1 MSGEHVEQ
9 QGMSVDAKRDMEE
22 ERLDLISKLPPEIL
36 GRIVSLLPLKQAVR
50 TSSLSTPWRS
60 LWAPLQVDLYFAS
73 DQMTGQEASKEAA
86 QVMATFLRSCQR
98 PQQWKFR
105 LGLQKNK
112 QEPSKTVQQLLVL
125 ATMGVDKELH
135 LNFCDGEQVPNVFQL
150 TLGLT
155 TKTSGLSSLKSL
167 HLRSVTLFAENLV
180 STLFSNCLL
189 LENLKLENCSG
200 LQSINIEAGNY
211 LESFTVTNCPDM
223 VNIKVSA
230 PNLESFKY
238 QGVLPL
244 IQLKNTSNL
253 IDVVLNLRDGLGYTE
268 FDCEE
273 LLYLLASLK
282 EVEILTISG
291 WLLEW
296 MCSAGVI
303 FGQLQFRFNKLKE
316 LRWIDSLMNRT
327 KRDSLACFLNS
338 TPSLEKLYIEI
349 DQSLSSI
356 PHPFFHHYWHEPHLW
371 MDYKTVKCNASQLVV
386 LKSVRL
392 VGFTNE
398 EDELLLMDLL
408 LKKAVTLK
416 SMTVTSPE
424 NHPWSVAKVPLT
436 QLKQTSRSCV
446 KQMVVS
452 ATNKEYCF
460 RFTGE
465 DNSCSCEGC
474 I

>member
-60 LWAPLQVDLYFAS
+60 LWAPLQVDLCFAS

-86 QVMATFLRSCQR
+86 LVMATFLRSCQR

-150 TLGLT
+150 TLGLP

>member
-1 MSGEHVEQ
+1 
-9 QGMSVDAKRDMEE
+9 MEE

>member
-1 MSGEHVEQ
+1 
-9 QGMSVDAKRDMEE
+9 MSVDAKRDMEE

>member
-1 MSGEHVEQ
+1 
-9 QGMSVDAKRDMEE
+9 MEE
-22 ERLDLISKLPPEIL
+22 ERFDLISKLPPEIL
-36 GRIVSLLPLKQAVR
+36 GSIVSFLPLKQAVR
-50 TSSLSTPWRS
+50 TSALSTPWRS
-60 LWAPLQVDLYFAS
+60 LWAPLQVDLCFAS

-86 QVMATFLRSCQR
+86 QVMATFLRSYQR

-105 LGLQKNK
+105 LGLPKNK

-150 TLGLT
+150 TLGLP

-167 HLRSVTLFAENLV
+167 HLRSVTHFAENLV

-230 PNLESFKY
+230 PNLKSFKY

-338 TPSLEKLYIEI
+338 TPSLEKLYIKI

-392 VGFTNE
+392 VGFPNE

-424 NHPWSVAKVPLT
+424 NHSWSVAKVPLS

-452 ATNKEYCF
+452 ASNKEYFF

-465 DNSCSCEGC
+465 ANSCSCEGC
-474 I
+474 V

>member
-1 MSGEHVEQ
+1 
-9 QGMSVDAKRDMEE
+9 
-22 ERLDLISKLPPEIL
+22 
-36 GRIVSLLPLKQAVR
+36 
-50 TSSLSTPWRS
+50 
-60 LWAPLQVDLYFAS
+60 
-73 DQMTGQEASKEAA
+73 
-86 QVMATFLRSCQR
+86 
-98 PQQWKFR
+98 
-105 LGLQKNK
+105 
-112 QEPSKTVQQLLVL
+112 
-125 ATMGVDKELH
+125 
-135 LNFCDGEQVPNVFQL
+135 
-150 TLGLT
+150 
-155 TKTSGLSSLKSL
+155 
-167 HLRSVTLFAENLV
+167 
-180 STLFSNCLL
+180 
-189 LENLKLENCSG
+189 
-200 LQSINIEAGNY
+200 
-211 LESFTVTNCPDM
+211 M

-230 PNLESFKY
+230 PNLKSFKY

-371 MDYKTVKCNASQLVV
+371 MDYKAVKCKASQLVV

-392 VGFTNE
+392 PVGG
-398 EDELLLMDLL
+398 LH
-408 LKKAVTLK
+408 K
-416 SMTVTSPE
+416 
-424 NHPWSVAKVPLT
+424 
-436 QLKQTSRSCV
+436 R
-446 KQMVVS
+446 
-452 ATNKEYCF
+452 
-460 RFTGE
+460 RG
-465 DNSCSCEGC
+465 
-474 I
+474 

>member
-1 MSGEHVEQ
+1 
-9 QGMSVDAKRDMEE
+9 MSVDAKRDMEE

-150 TLGLT
+150 TLGLP

>member
-1 MSGEHVEQ
+1 
-9 QGMSVDAKRDMEE
+9 MEE

-36 GRIVSLLPLKQAVR
+36 GRIVSFLPLKQAVR

-86 QVMATFLRSCQR
+86 LVMATFLRSCQR

-150 TLGLT
+150 TLGLP

-211 LESFTVTNCPDM
+211 LESFTVTNCPGM

-230 PNLESFKY
+230 PNLKSFKY

-291 WLLEW
+291 WLLEVY
-296 MCSAGVI
+296 A
-303 FGQLQFRFNKLKE
+303 FN
-316 LRWIDSLMNRT
+316 
-327 KRDSLACFLNS
+327 
-338 TPSLEKLYIEI
+338 
-349 DQSLSSI
+349 LSI
-356 PHPFFHHYWHEPHLW
+356 
-371 MDYKTVKCNASQLVV
+371 
-386 LKSVRL
+386 
-392 VGFTNE
+392 
-398 EDELLLMDLL
+398 
-408 LKKAVTLK
+408 
-416 SMTVTSPE
+416 
-424 NHPWSVAKVPLT
+424 
-436 QLKQTSRSCV
+436 
-446 KQMVVS
+446 
-452 ATNKEYCF
+452 
-460 RFTGE
+460 
-465 DNSCSCEGC
+465 
-474 I
+474 

>member
-9 QGMSVDAKRDMEE
+9 QGMSVDANVASSIET
-22 ERLDLISKLPPEIL
+22 
-36 GRIVSLLPLKQAVR
+36 AVR

-211 LESFTVTNCPDM
+211 LESFT
-223 VNIKVSA
+223 
-230 PNLESFKY
+230 
-238 QGVLPL
+238 
-244 IQLKNTSNL
+244 LKNTSNL

-291 WLLEW
+291 WLLENQE
-296 MCSAGVI
+296 G
-303 FGQLQFRFNKLKE
+303 FTG
-316 LRWIDSLMNRT
+316 
-327 KRDSLACFLNS
+327 CFLNS

>member
-150 TLGLT
+150 TLGLP